1 MLGELLGARYKV
13 IEVLGSGG
21 FGHTYIAE
29 DTQRPGNPRC
39 VLKHLTF
46 ASPNT
51 TILEQV
57 RRLFRSEAETLE
69 KLGKHDQI
77 PQLLAYFEENR
88 EFYLVQEFI
97 EGRSLSDEI
106 GNGQRFSETQVISL
120 LEDVL
125 TVLVFVHSQGVIH
138 RDIKP
143 ENLIRR
149 RTDDKFVLI
158 DFGAVKTIGNTIAES
173 TGETNMSVPIYTSGY
188 GASEQCMGRP
198 RFSSDIYSL
207 GMVAIQALTGLR
219 PAQLPQ
225 DFNTS
230 EVIWRDQAQVSEALA
245 SVLNKMIGYHFMNR
259 YQSASEA
266 LQALR
271 QIISD
276 SPTVMTHPGTPD
288 SRIGATSI
296 PAVQTQAQ
304 YSELPSH
311 STEKSANLS
320 QPRSPWRKGF
330 VIAGGTIV
338 STLTVALLARN
349 VLQSSSN
356 PNPLF
361 LSGGSGN
368 IALSSQDIAAVSER
382 MSTGDR
388 LLNKWEDNSDKQ
400 SGVQEFAKGS
410 YAQAVS
416 LFQTAWKRD
425 RTDPETLIY
434 LNNARIGANP
444 SYELAASI
452 PIGDDALGSALEVL
466 RGVAQ
471 AQDEVNRKGG
481 INGVPLKVKLVDD
494 NNNRDIAR
502 QVAKVLTTDAAV
514 LGVVGHTISD
524 TTIAAAEIYQSSQL
538 VMVAPISSAVQLS
551 NIGSYIFRTMPND
564 QLTAKALVN
573 HLINVLKKRKVVVF
587 FNSSSDYSKSLKT
600 EFRNALFYGAGVE
613 PLDEIDL
620 SRPDFDAYE
629 SVNQAAE
636 KGAEAI
642 MLASDHTRSDRAM
655 QVVSVNANRLK
666 VLSGESLFTPKLLKV
681 IGKDAVGMVLA
692 IPIDLSQPRFRQQF
706 IALWGQKAPLSWRTA
721 LGYDA
726 TIALV
731 EAMKK
736 APTRV
741 GIQAALA
748 QPNFSATGSTGVVRF
763 LPTGD
768 RRGSV
773 YLVTVAPKN
782 IGKTTRYDF
791 RPLPTPQTNTA
802 AVDRKCQAENC
813 DVVNR

>member
-51 TILEQV
+51 TVLEQV
-57 RRLFRSEAETLE
+57 RRLFQSEAETLE

-77 PQLLAYFEENR
+77 PQLLAYFEEKR
-88 EFYLVQEFI
+88 EFYLVQEFV
-97 EGRSLSDEI
+97 EGRSLSDEL
-106 GNGQRFSETQVISL
+106 GNSQRFSENQVISL

-149 RTDDKFVLI
+149 QIDNRFVLI

-198 RFSSDIYSL
+198 RFSSDLYSL
-207 GMVAIQALTGLR
+207 GMVAIQTLTGLR

-245 SVLNKMIGYHFMNR
+245 VVLNKMISYHFMNR

-276 SPTVMTHPGTPD
+276 SPTLMTHPGTPD
-288 SRIGATSI
+288 SRVGATSI
-296 PAVQTQAQ
+296 PTVQTQAQ
-304 YSELPSH
+304 YSELSSH
-311 STEKSANLS
+311 ATGKSANSFQARPL
-320 QPRSPWRKGF
+320 WRKGI
-330 VIAGGTIV
+330 VIAGGAIAA
-338 STLTVALLARN
+338 TLAVALLARN
-349 VLQSSSN
+349 VFQPSSTR
-356 PNPLF
+356 NPLIAPD
-361 LSGGSGN
+361 SSGN
-368 IALSSQDIAAVSER
+368 ALSTQDIAALSER

-400 SGVQEFAKGS
+400 SGVEQFAKGN

-416 LFQTAWKRD
+416 SFQTAWKRD

-434 LNNARIGANP
+434 LNNAKIGANP
-444 SYELAASI
+444 SYEVAASI

-481 INGVPLKVKLVDD
+481 INHVPLKVKLVDD

-502 QVAKVLTTDAAV
+502 QLAKVLATDASV

-524 TTIAAAEIYQSSQL
+524 TTIAAAEIYQSNEL

-564 QLTAKALVN
+564 QLTAKSLVN
-573 HLINVLKKRKVVVF
+573 YLINTLKKRKVVVF
-587 FNSSSDYSKSLKT
+587 FNSSSDYSKSLKA

-613 PLDEIDL
+613 PIDEVDL
-620 SRPDFDAYE
+620 ARPDFDAYE
-629 SVNQAAE
+629 SVNQAIE
-636 KGAEAI
+636 QGAEAI

-655 QVVSVNANRLK
+655 QVVSVNSNRLK

-681 IGKDAVGMVLA
+681 TGKDAVGMVLA
-692 IPIDLSQPRFRQQF
+692 IPIDLTQPRFRQQF

-731 EAMKK
+731 QAMKK
-736 APTRV
+736 APTRA
-741 GIQAALA
+741 GIQTALA
-748 QPNFSATGSTGVVRF
+748 QSNFAATGSTGDIRF

-773 YLVTVAPKN
+773 YLVTVAPEKT
-782 IGKTTRYDF
+782 GKKTRYNF
-791 RPLPTPQTNTA
+791 KPLPLHQTTA
-802 AVDRKCQAENC
+802 ASPGGK
-813 DVVNR
+813 